1 MKTLSLNVEIK
12 DENKENG
19 KLKDDFKLNV
29 EVNFMKTILDYIKK
43 GNDITINKI
52 IFSET
57 KMNFTTDVEVIDTDT
72 KEKKILKEP
81 IKKDVY
87 NCTGVITSHEYV
99 KLDSK
104 KSRDYFIPAMKK
116 GEKLGV
122 KR

>member
-1 MKTLSLNVEIK
+1 MKTLSLNVEVK

-29 EVNFMKTILDYIKK
+29 EVNFMKTILDYIKEGK
-43 GNDITINKI
+43 DITINKI
-52 IFSET
+52 ICSEK

-87 NCTGVITSHEYV
+87 NCICLITSHEYV
-99 KLDSK
+99 KMDSK
-104 KSRDYFIPAMKK
+104 KSRDYLIPTMKK
-116 GEKLGV
+116 GDRLGV
-122 KR
+122 RR